1 MTGLPVL
8 GPVYRWFLPA
18 IPVFLGFSNGP
29 FTGSFKMSI
38 LTEIV
43 TWYKRA
49 QEAGFKV
56 VFSVLRLRCLT
67 THLEHSLLSPP
78 ASNI

>member
-29 FTGSFKMSI
+29 FTGSFKTSV
-38 LTEIV
+38 LTGIV
-43 TWYKRA
+43 TWYKHA

-56 VFSVLRLRCLT
+56 FFFST
-67 THLEHSLLSPP
+67 
-78 ASNI
+78 

>member
-43 TWYKRA
+43 TGINAHKKQVSKLFFQY
-49 QEAGFKV
+49 
-56 VFSVLRLRCLT
+56 
-67 THLEHSLLSPP
+67 
-78 ASNI
+78 